1 MAHSS
6 DVHLVAGPSLRWSRA
21 VVLAT
26 VCLGSGS
33 VAHRLANGLMPG
45 PVAMLV
51 LYLCCVAGAG
61 TFLGRP
67 ASALRIVILLM
78 TGQTFIHAALTA
90 MSGHRGDPPL
100 NVAAR
105 VPTPL
110 PAAALESHGPRVGS
124 FYDQV
129 YATRAGAARTELVL
143 PAPVQHILADL
154 TGPHAAMA
162 VAHLVAA
169 GVIGL
174 WLARGEACLWS
185 VMLLVAGGAGE
196 RVRLLLRAHGQLLTR
211 LGLVAKAPPGMLD
224 ASRRPPSTPPR
235 SLMLARRVSR
245 RGPPLRVC
253 AGLLA

>member
-6 DVHLVAGPSLRWSRA
+6 DVDLVAGPSLRWSRA
-21 VVLAT
+21 VILAT

-33 VAHRLANGLMPG
+33 IAHRLANGLMPG

-51 LYLCCVAGAG
+51 LYLSCVVLAGAL
-61 TFLGRP
+61 LGRP

-78 TGQTFIHAALTA
+78 MGQTFIHGALTA

-100 NVAAR
+100 KVVAR

-110 PAAALESHGPRVGS
+110 PMSALESRRPRVGS

-129 YATRAGAARTELVL
+129 YATRVGAGRTELVL

-169 GVIGL
+169 GIVGL
-174 WLARGEACLWS
+174 WLARGESCLWS
-185 VMLLVAGGAGE
+185 VMVLMAGGAGKQ
-196 RVRLLLRAHGQLLTR
+196 VRLLLHVHGQLLTR
-211 LGLVAKAPPGMLD
+211 LGLVAQVPAGLP
-224 ASRRPPSTPPR
+224 ATSRRPTLTPRR

-245 RGPPLRVC
+245 RGPPLQLGF
-253 AGLLA
+253 ALLA